1 MLSATYSPYTLYF
14 REPGG
19 TSRGIMT
26 TRTVWY
32 LFITDSDQP
41 NRIGIGECAPL
52 PGLSC
57 DDLSEYEPALKNVCN
72 NIRIY
77 IENPELLTDF
87 PSIRFGVEMA
97 WIDYQNG
104 GIRNLFPSEFTEG
117 NAAIRINGL
126 IWMGSQKEMIRRISH
141 KLEAGFTCLKMKI
154 GAIDFEKEYSLLQN
168 LRSSFSVKELELRV
182 DANGAFGFEDAINK
196 LEKLA
201 SLDIHSIEQPIKA
214 GKWDEMSALCARN
227 LLPIALDEELIGI
240 HDTQERQQ
248 LLDYI
253 SPQYIILKPSLTGGF
268 KSSSEWIRL
277 AEERGI
283 AWWITSALESNI
295 GLNAIAQWSY
305 LKHNL
310 LPQGLGTGQVFM
322 NNIPSRL
329 RLAGELLYLNP
340 NMPLPK
346 DYGFIIHNNQ
356 K

>member
-1 MLSATYSPYTLYF
+1 MLIATYSSYTLYF

-26 TRTVWY
+26 TRKVWY
-32 LFITDSDQP
+32 LFVKNSDRP
-41 NRIGIGECAPL
+41 NCIGIGECAPL

-57 DDLSEYEPALKNVCN
+57 DDLSEYEPMLNKVCN
-72 NIRIY
+72 NIGYY
-77 IENPELLTDF
+77 IENHNLLTDF

-97 WIDYQNG
+97 WIDYKNG
-104 GIRNLFPSEFTEG
+104 GIRTLFPSDFTEG

-182 DANGAFGFEDAINK
+182 DANGAFGFEDAISK
-196 LEKLA
+196 MDKLA

-214 GKWDEMSALCARN
+214 EKWDEMSALCARN
-227 LLPIALDEELIGI
+227 LLPVALDEELIGI
-240 HDTQERQQ
+240 HDTQTRQQ
-248 LLDYI
+248 LLSYI
-253 SPQYIILKPSLTGGF
+253 SPQYIILKPSLIGGF
-268 KSSSEWIRL
+268 KSSSEWIHL
-277 AEERGI
+277 AEEHKVG
-283 AWWITSALESNI
+283 WWVTSALESNI
-295 GLNAIAQWSY
+295 GLNAIAQWVY
-305 LKHNL
+305 LKRNL
-310 LPQGLGTGQVFM
+310 LPQGLGTGQVFV

-340 NMPLPK
+340 NMSLPK
-346 DYGFIIHNNQ
+346 DYGFIIHNKQ
-356 K
+356 E